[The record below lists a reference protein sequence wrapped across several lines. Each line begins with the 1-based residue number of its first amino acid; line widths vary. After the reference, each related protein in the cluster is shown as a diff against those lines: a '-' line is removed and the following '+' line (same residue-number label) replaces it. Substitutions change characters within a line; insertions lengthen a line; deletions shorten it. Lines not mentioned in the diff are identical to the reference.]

1 MELAELLA
9 AIPPEAAERLK
20 TGASKPPSSEQY
32 LEMRRGWE
40 NSTPGHLTGVD
51 CPECKNRGT
60 ITEIRDGKYLVSVE
74 CRCMAKRRSL
84 RRIRR
89 SGLGDLLDCCTLENF
104 KTVKPWQA
112 EMKRMASDYI
122 RHADGRWFAAL
133 GSVGGG
139 KTHLCTAICG
149 ELLNAGKEVRYMLW
163 RDESAKIKPT
173 LTDSDKYQRMV
184 EPLKNV
190 EVLYIDDLFKTKDGA
205 EITTGD
211 VNLAFEIIN
220 ARYIDRRLMTII
232 SSQKTMNEIMGI
244 DSAIGS
250 RIFQRCKNH
259 CVELIGDKNWRLMGP

>member
-1 MELAELLA
+1 M
-9 AIPPEAAERLK
+9 PPEAAERLK
-20 TGASKPPSSEQY
+20 TGALKPPSSEQY
-32 LEMRRGWE
+32 LEMRRDWE

-84 RRIRR
+84 RRIER
-89 SGLGDLLDCCTLENF
+89 SGLGDLLSRCTLDSF
-104 KTVKPWQA
+104 KAGKPWQA
-112 EMKRMASDYI
+112 EMKRMAKDFI
-122 RHADGRWFAAL
+122 ENANGDWFAAL
-133 GSVGGG
+133 GSVGAG

-163 RDESAKIKPT
+163 RDESVKIKAAVND
-173 LTDSDKYQRMV
+173 LDAYQKMV

-190 EVLYIDDLFKTKDGA
+190 DVLYIDDLFKTKDGE
-205 EITTGD
+205 EIRAAD

-220 ARYIDRRLMTII
+220 YRYLDRRLITII

-244 DSAIGS
+244 DAAIGS